1 MTKQTTT
8 EEITQRIKN
17 GEKLSIIDVRESFE
31 VINGKIP
38 GAKHI
43 ALGELASHLSE
54 LDKNEEHVLVCQ
66 SGGRSKAA
74 CGLLEANGFK
84 TVNMVGGMNDWKG
97 QLED

>member
-8 EEITQRIKN
+8 EEITQRIQN
-17 GEKLSIIDVRESFE
+17 GEKFSIIDVRESFE
-31 VINGKIP
+31 VMNGKIS

-43 ALGELASHLSE
+43 ALGDLASHLNE

-74 CGLLEANGFK
+74 CGLLEVNCFK
-84 TVNMVGGMNDWKG
+84 VVKMVDVMNDWKG
-97 QLED
+97 QIED